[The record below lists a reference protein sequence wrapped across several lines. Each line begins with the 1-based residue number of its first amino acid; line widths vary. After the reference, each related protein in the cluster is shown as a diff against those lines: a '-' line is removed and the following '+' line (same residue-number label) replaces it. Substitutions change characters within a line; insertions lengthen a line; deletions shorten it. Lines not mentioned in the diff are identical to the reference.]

1 MIKKTLKYKNYAREE
16 VTDDFYFDINES
28 ELLMMNWSER
38 GGLDKYYERIIKE
51 EDNREILRVFKELVD
66 LSFGR
71 RSLDGKDFDKSP
83 EYLRKFKASGAYNQ
97 LLLEF
102 FTQDEDGKNNFAEQF
117 AKGLMP
123 DDLIERVRKREEEDA
138 KKLAALAVTPEPS
151 TVATET
157 VAPEPGNFEQPT
169 FE

>member
-51 EDNREILRVFKELVD
+51 EDNREILKAFQELVD
-66 LSFGR
+66 LSYGR

-83 EYLRKFKASGAYNQ
+83 EYLKKFKSSGAYNQ
-97 LLLEF
+97 LMLEF
-102 FTQDEDGKNNFAEQF
+102 FTQDEDGTNNFAEQF
-117 AKGLMP
+117 ANGLLP
-123 DDLIERVRKREEEDA
+123 ADLIERVRKTEEEEKA
-138 KKLAALAVTPEPS
+138 KLDQLTLPEAS
-151 TVATET
+151 EA
-157 VAPEPGNFEQPT
+157 
-169 FE
+169 